1 MRVTKK
7 VRAVRGKKQIDHY
20 LFNSPTHKIDAKKAA
35 DLRSVVF
42 QAVGWSEPVK
52 VPFSNAG
59 KVAGNAVRHPSPTGK
74 GGVFE
79 LVSGEV
85 YAETLEKFPAKMDY
99 WVPKKGV
106 EKKNGDPVLQKCS
119 TVPLHDA
126 YFSLPPWVSEFLSC
140 VSDNGREE
148 DVSWVQGVAFKASCS
163 AMATL
168 ESRTGYE
175 GVGIALHPDSR
186 TGFGFHLQF
195 LTCKDGKLLGRSASG
210 ERGKKGLRLAGD
222 VNLAMTRFDAVD
234 SVPGGWRKIVEERD
248 YDDVAMEGPMVEVI
262 RKELEE
268 RFGQDGL
275 DVLDAFARDYVGNW
289 KKGSKVVEKT
299 QQEELRGIIRKLQTE
314 NMTLR
319 QRVGVLESKL
329 FNMKNDLGGGKG
341 KEYF

>member
-7 VRAVRGKKQIDHY
+7 VRAVRGARQVDHY
-20 LFNSPTHKIDAKKAA
+20 RFDSETHRIDEKKAA

-59 KVAGNAVRHPSPTGK
+59 KVAGNAVRTPPLK
-74 GGVFE
+74 GGTLGAFE
-79 LVSGEV
+79 IVAGDV
-85 YAETLEKFPAKMDY
+85 YADELGKIPAKMDY
-99 WVPKKGV
+99 WVPKKGA

-126 YFSLPPWVSEFLSC
+126 YFSLPPWVSQFLDC
-140 VSDNGREE
+140 VADKGREE
-148 DVSWVQGVAFKASCS
+148 DLLWVQGVAFKAACS

-168 ESRTGYE
+168 EARTGYE
-175 GVGIALHPDSR
+175 GAGIALHPDSR

-234 SVPGGWRKIVEERD
+234 AVPGGWKKIVEERD
-248 YDDVAMEGPMVEVI
+248 YDDVAMEGPMVAVI
-262 RKELEE
+262 REEFKE

-275 DVLDAFARDYVGNW
+275 EVLDGFARDYVENW
-289 KKGSKVVEKT
+289 KKGSKIVEKT
-299 QQEELRGIIRKLQTE
+299 QQEELRGIIRKLQAE

-319 QRVGVLESKL
+319 QRVGELEIKL
-329 FNMKNDLGGGKG
+329 SNMKIALGG
-341 KEYF
+341 KEK